1 MQKWTIEQWHAGAQF
16 LHSRPMSV
24 DGIRRISILSFP
36 SPTLVLGSTSAD
48 LLRSMASKNFDV
60 VRRSSGGG
68 KVWLDPIESTW
79 IDVTIPRSD
88 PLWESDL
95 RKSFLWL
102 GHRFKEAFNSQSIF
116 PTVHEEPSD
125 LGGDPEW
132 CFSKVGAGELSFQGK
147 KILGISQR
155 RSRLAARFQ
164 CVWYRTFDS
173 GPFDGLDLPG
183 IGSFDAGLKVD
194 SDSLLQAVLTSIQ
207 KS

>member
-1 MQKWTIEQWHAGAQF
+1 M
-16 LHSRPMSV
+16 HSRPMSV

-36 SPTLVLGSTSAD
+36 SPTLVLGSTSAG
-48 LLRSMASKNFDV
+48 LPKSMADKNFDV
-60 VRRSSGGG
+60 VRRASGGG
-68 KVWLDPIESTW
+68 KVWLDPIESRW
-79 IDVTIPRSD
+79 IDVTIPSTD

-102 GHRFKEAFNSQSIF
+102 GHRLKKAFNSQSIF
-116 PTVHEEPSD
+116 PLVHEEPLD

-164 CVWYRTFDS
+164 CVWYRTFNS
-173 GPFDGLDLPG
+173 GPFVGLDLPG
-183 IGSFDAGLKVD
+183 IGSSDAGFGVD
-194 SDSLLQAVLTSIQ
+194 SDSLFQAVLTSIQ

>member
-1 MQKWTIEQWHAGAQF
+1 MQKWTIERWHAATQF
-16 LHSRPMSV
+16 LHSRPMAV

-36 SPTLVLGSTSAD
+36 RPTLVLGSTSVG
-48 LLRSMASKNFDV
+48 LPKSMDDKNFDV

-79 IDVTIPRSD
+79 IDVTIPSSD

-102 GHRFKEAFNSQSIF
+102 GHRLKEAFNSQSIF
-116 PTVHEEPSD
+116 PIVQEEPLD
-125 LGGDPEW
+125 LGGDPDW

-155 RSRLAARFQ
+155 RSRLAAQFQ

-173 GPFDGLDLPG
+173 GPFNGLDLPG
-183 IGSFDAGLKVD
+183 IGSFDAGLGVD
-194 SDSLLQAVLTSIQ
+194 SDSLFQAVLTSIQ

>member
-1 MQKWTIEQWHAGAQF
+1 MQKWTIERWHAGTQF
-16 LHSRPMSV
+16 LHSRPMAV

-36 SPTLVLGSTSAD
+36 TPAVVLGSTSNGIPEH
-48 LLRSMASKNFDV
+48 MANKNFDV
-60 VRRSSGGG
+60 VRRWSGGG

-79 IDVTIPRSD
+79 IDVTIPSSD

-102 GHRFKEAFNSQSIF
+102 GQRLKEAFNSQGIF
-116 PTVHEEPSD
+116 PMLHEAPLD

-132 CFSKVGAGELSFQGK
+132 CFSKVGAGELSFHGK

-164 CVWYRTFDS
+164 CVWYRSFES
-173 GPFDGLDLPG
+173 GPFVGLELPG
-183 IGSFDAGLKVD
+183 IGSFDVDLGVD
-194 SDSLLQAVLTSIQ
+194 SDSLFQAVLTSIQ